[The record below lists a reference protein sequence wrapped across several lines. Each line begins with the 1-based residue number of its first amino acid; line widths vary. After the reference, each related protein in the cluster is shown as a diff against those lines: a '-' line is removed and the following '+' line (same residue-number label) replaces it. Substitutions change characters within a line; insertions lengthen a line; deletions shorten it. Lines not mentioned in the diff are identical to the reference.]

1 MLEVLGLAKS
11 FGLQTIFENFD
22 LNLPHGRFTVLVG
35 PSGCGKSTLFDCLTG
50 IVCPDQGRIVWQG
63 NAIAHLGS
71 LAAYMQQKDMLLPW
85 LTLEENSLLPVQ
97 ARPRTL
103 RDMKQ
108 AKQTL
113 ARIFERI
120 GLTGFGAHYPYQ
132 VSGGMRQRC
141 ALARTLMFDRDLV
154 LLDEPLSALDAITR
168 RELQN
173 LLLMLQKEFGKTV
186 LMITHDIE
194 EALVL
199 ADEIILVGPTPMT
212 ILERFQPKAS
222 KPREFTQPEFM
233 ETKAR
238 ILSRLLTEKEKIQG

>member
-1 MLEVLGLAKS
+1 MLEVLDLAKS
-11 FGLQTIFENFD
+11 FGLQTIFRNFD
-22 LNLPHGRFTVLVG
+22 LNLPQGRFTVIVG

-50 IVCPDQGRIVWQG
+50 IVCPDQGRIMWQG
-63 NAIAHLGS
+63 TTIAHLGN

-85 LTLEENSLLPVQ
+85 LTLEENSLLPMQ
-97 ARPRTL
+97 AKPRKL

-108 AKQTL
+108 AKKTL
-113 ARIFERI
+113 ARIFEKI
-120 GLTGFGAHYPYQ
+120 GLTGFGAHYPNQ

-168 RELQN
+168 RELQS

-194 EALVL
+194 EAIVL
-199 ADEIILVGPTPMT
+199 ADEIILLGPTPMT

-222 KPREFTQPEFM
+222 KPRDFRLPEFM

-238 ILSRLLTEKEKIQG
+238 IFSRLLAEKEKIQA